1 MKFNLKNI
9 IITLII
15 LSIGAVLGATLFTSK
30 SDPSKKTMATHQ
42 HHDTSVFTCSM
53 HPQIRQDE
61 AGDCPICGMD
71 LIPISQME
79 NDIDPDAI
87 KMSKTARKLAQIET
101 ITIENQDH
109 KLNMDFSGRL
119 EINQDKTQSISANF
133 KARIER
139 LYVNEDGE
147 QVQKGQVIAE
157 LYAPE
162 IQVLK
167 EELDLAKKQQNKVLL
182 KAITQKIKNYELSV
196 SDIQSLEN
204 GRLKL
209 RSPKNGVISS
219 LNVQQGDN
227 LKADQQLMRIADLST
242 LWAIV
247 DVYESDLNRIKKGDK
262 LNIKIPNEN
271 QVTGFISFI
280 SPVLDNKTRTAKAR
294 VVIQNPNQYLKPG
307 VFIKAKLENTKLKS
321 TQKQALMIPQSAVLW
336 TGKRSVVY
344 QELENENG
352 IYFKM
357 REVEIGKASS
367 SNIEILSG
375 LKVGDKVVVQGAFSI
390 DSEAQLSNK
399 PSMMNPSKPHRE
411 IEISETESSISN
423 LEQLLSKYLELK
435 NTLVNDDFNQAQDS
449 FKSFFAILK
458 KQNLNLKIQQDFRNI
473 EALRNEF
480 QLISEIMIK
489 IVKKAKNLP
498 ETIYIQNCPMADHNS
513 GADWL
518 SNSDEIRNPYFGS
531 TMLKCGSVIDSIQ

>member
-1 MKFNLKNI
+1 MNNKLKTFSI
-9 IITLII
+9 AGLI
-15 LSIGAVLGATLFTSK
+15 LVLGVFLGAILFSSEDNK
-30 SDPSKKTMATHQ
+30 EA
-42 HHDTSVFTCSM
+42 HDHSQEQADETVWTCSM
-53 HPQIRQDE
+53 HPQIRKDE
-61 AGDCPICGMD
+61 PGDCPICGMD
-71 LIPISQME
+71 LIPASSME
-79 NDIDPDAI
+79 DDVDPDAI
-87 KMSKTARKLAQIET
+87 RMSKTARKLAQVET
-101 ITIENQDH
+101 MSVGNEDQKPSMN
-109 KLNMDFSGRL
+109 FSGRL

-147 QVQKGQVIAE
+147 KVQKGQVIAE

-209 RSPKNGVISS
+209 RSPKSGVISS

-280 SPVLDNKTRTAKAR
+280 SPVLDDKTRTAKAR

-321 TQKQALMIPQSAVLW
+321 TQKQTLMIPQSAVLW

-375 LKVGDKVVVQGAFSI
+375 LKAGDKVVVQGAFSI

-399 PSMMNPSKPHRE
+399 PSMMNPSKSHRE

-449 FKSFFAILK
+449 FKSFFTILK

-518 SNSDEIRNPYFGS
+518 SNSDAIRNPYFGS
-531 TMLKCGSVIDSIQ
+531 AMLKCGSVIDSIQ